1 MVESDSPLDPLDPPD
16 LPLRQTARRL
26 VHRLAARRRLFFAGL
41 ASTVGVMLVSMA
53 IPILIQR
60 AIDDAIVPRRG
71 DRLIEFA
78 LAILVLAGVKLV
90 LGAIRRTT
98 SSYIGI
104 GVENDMRELLFDAFL
119 HLPRAFYD
127 RHATGQVLSRAT
139 NDLYPVRYF
148 IGWGVL
154 QTIQSILMII
164 GTVTVLA
171 FVNLRLTLLTAL
183 VFPLIALLAYQFGKI
198 VIPISRRVQQ
208 LVADLTEMADEVVVG
223 IEMVQ
228 AFGRDT
234 EVRRRFGDGARR
246 VRDGNLR
253 ERGVEAAFL
262 PPLVFLPAAAI
273 ATVLFLG
280 GRDVMDGRLTLGQ
293 LVLFSTL
300 LLQLAWPL
308 EALGWILNLAQRAL
322 AAASRSFAWLEIAD
336 PLAEPAEPAPLPER
350 ELGIELHDVRFS
362 YGGEEVLSGIDLVL
376 RPGEVVAVCGETGS
390 GKSTL
395 LGLIS
400 RLYDPTAGVVRLG
413 GVDLRDAALRNV
425 RSSVAIVTQR
435 PILFSQTLREN
446 ILAGRPE
453 AAEGEFLLACRAAG
467 VSLFADDLADR
478 YETVIGERGI
488 NLSGGQRQRVA
499 LARALVSDRPIL
511 LLDDPMSAVDTETER
526 HLVEHLGPAFAG
538 RTVIVS
544 TQRLSTLRL
553 VDRVVVLAGGRIV
566 QAGPPERLLAEPGV
580 FSDLFGDEAVSH
592 GA

>member
-1 MVESDSPLDPLDPPD
+1 VIESSSPLDPPD
-16 LPLRQTARRL
+16 LPLRPTARRL
-26 VHRLAARRRLFFAGL
+26 IGRLAVRRRLFLIGL

-53 IPILIQR
+53 IPVLIQR

-71 DRLIEFA
+71 ERLIVFA

-119 HLPRAFYD
+119 RLPRAFYD

-154 QTIQSILMII
+154 QTIQSVLMIL

-171 FVNLRLTLLTAL
+171 FVDLKLTLLTAI
-183 VFPLIALLAYQFGKI
+183 VFPLIALVAYQFARV

-208 LVADLTEMADEVVVG
+208 LVADLTELADEAVVG

-228 AFGRDT
+228 AFGRDA
-234 EVRRRFGDGARR
+234 EVRRRFGDGART
-246 VRDGNLR
+246 VRDANLQ
-253 ERGVEAAFL
+253 ERRVEAVYL

-273 ATVLFLG
+273 ATVLLVG
-280 GRDVMDGRLTLGQ
+280 GRQAMDGRLTLGQ
-293 LVLFSTL
+293 IVLFSTL

-308 EALGWILNLAQRAL
+308 EALGWILNLAQRAM
-322 AAASRSFAWLEIAD
+322 AAASRSFAWLEIA
-336 PLAEPAEPAPLPER
+336 EPLPEPVDPR
-350 ELGIELHDVRFS
+350 PLPAEAAGIELAGVWFS
-362 YGGEEVLSGIDLVL
+362 YGGEEVLRGVDLTV
-376 RPGEVVAVCGETGS
+376 RPGEVVAVCGATGA

-395 LGLIS
+395 LGLVS
-400 RLYDPTAGVVRLG
+400 RLYDPTQGTVRMS
-413 GVDLRDAALRNV
+413 GVDLRQAHLADV
-425 RSSVAIVTQR
+425 RSAVAIATQR
-435 PILFSQTLREN
+435 PVLFSQTLREN
-446 ILAGRPE
+446 IVAGRPDVP
-453 AAEGEFLLACRAAG
+453 GDEFLSACRAAG
-467 VSLFADDLADR
+467 VALFVDDLPDG
-478 YETVIGERGI
+478 YETAIGERGV

-499 LARALVSDRPIL
+499 LARALVSNRPVVV
-511 LLDDPMSAVDTETER
+511 LDDPMSAVDTETER
-526 HLVEHLGPAFAG
+526 HLLAHLGPALAG

-553 VDRVVVLAGGRIV
+553 ADRVVVLEAGRVV
-566 QAGPPERLLAEPGV
+566 QSGTPTRLMTEEGA
-580 FSDLFGDEAVSH
+580 FAALFGDEAPVH
-592 GA
+592 AT